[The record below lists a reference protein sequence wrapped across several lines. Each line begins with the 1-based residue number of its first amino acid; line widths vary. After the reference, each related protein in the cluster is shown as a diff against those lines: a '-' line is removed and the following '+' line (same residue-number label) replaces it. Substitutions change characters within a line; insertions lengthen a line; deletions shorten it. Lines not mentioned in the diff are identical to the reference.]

1 MGPAG
6 CSTFKD
12 MPVRFEEPETGA
24 APENT
29 QVRFA
34 ERLTEV
40 HIVERLEPTVHGTSR
55 PRTYWCPEGHSSTSA
70 GRLTDFG
77 YKSVGVSS
85 IVADKN
91 GANAHQRTDAT
102 EASICWLPG
111 WKEIQFD
118 ECEGFDTLSVFGKK
132 QDLR

>member
-1 MGPAG
+1 
-6 CSTFKD
+6 

-34 ERLTEV
+34 ERLTQV

-77 YKSVGVSS
+77 YKAVGVSS

-102 EASICWLPG
+102 EVTVTHQPLLTVTYI
-111 WKEIQFD
+111 
-118 ECEGFDTLSVFGKK
+118 
-132 QDLR
+132 